1 MKQILFNDVAAD
13 IAEQYVR
20 EKFEHLDIIQDNQII
35 RDDDAQHPCV
45 LQVIEIRR
53 IGISHYGMAC
63 RFLAYRPH
71 DSYQIAATLRS
82 EFH

>member
-20 EKFEHLDIIQDNQII
+20 EKFEHLGIIQENQII
-35 RDDDAQHPCV
+35 RDDDAQQPCV
-45 LQVIEIRR
+45 LQVIEIRG
-53 IGISHYGMAC
+53 IGISHHGATCRLLAC
-63 RFLAYRPH
+63 RPH
-71 DSYQIAATLRS
+71 DSYQIVATLRS